1 MIFEILNINPEY
13 CTRSLA
19 DVFHAAFMHAMEL
32 RSEYIT
38 PEHFLYA
45 ASTDPQFVAYCKSM
59 DADILKLRRT
69 LSDYLTSLD
78 RVPKDDMYDAELS
91 FEGDALRSTLQELE
105 SMNGGLAACYKT
117 FFFHELNIEPSPES
131 TRTFQMPLTVA
142 DLLEVMSEE
151 HNSLAQYWLELYV
164 GSKDD
169 GWIENLFTYY
179 TKEVSDFVKYNYT
192 GLSAQ
197 DSPSSSPSAD
207 AGVAAPAPHS
217 LLAEFIESANEFF
230 SGLDVDDD
238 TDDDRDDNHDDASD
252 RIASPLGREPW
263 EELVSDIHAAYPSR
277 TPLVGREAEL
287 SHAVRV
293 LCRKE
298 KNNPLFIGEP
308 GVGKTAL
315 IYGLARLIDEGRVPP
330 RLQHQHIYG
339 LDMGSVVAG
348 SSYHGEFEKRMKAI
362 LDGAQKKGN
371 CIIYID
377 ELHTAMASAGGN
389 ASINA
394 ADLLKPYLESGAVR
408 FIGCTTY
415 QDYNRHIAKDKAIA
429 RRFQQIDI
437 KEPTTDETCEILFG
451 LRPFYE
457 KHHGV
462 KFPDDTIRY
471 AVTQSAAL
479 IHDRNLP
486 DKALDIID
494 EAGAWL
500 QQNPLLKKNGERKA
514 NRYQVVSTGVVD
526 RVLTDVCRIDAKIL
540 AAESTVQ
547 LRDLDLRIM
556 QDIYGQ
562 DHAICQVVQ
571 SVMMSKAGLVE
582 PGKPVASLLFV
593 GPTGVGKT
601 EVCRVMAR
609 EMGMELV
616 RFDMSEY
623 TEKHTVSKLIG
634 SPAGYIGYDDGGLL
648 TDAIR
653 KTPNCVLLLDEIE
666 KAHSDIYNILLQ
678 VMDYGRLTDSKGEK
692 ADFRNVIL
700 VMTSNAGAQHAAKA
714 AVGFAGGQSKGQ
726 AMLDAVK
733 KTFKPEFLNR
743 LSATV
748 VFNDI
753 DRKMASLIL
762 DRKLRELSDR
772 LASKNVTLALSDDAR
787 SFLLDKG
794 FSPMYGARE
803 IDRCLQ
809 QHLTPLLMREI
820 LFGKLA
826 KGGTANVTL
835 YDGALLLA

>member
-1 MIFEILNINPEY
+1 MIFEILNINPKY
-13 CTRSLA
+13 CTRSLT
-19 DVFHAAFMHAMEL
+19 DVLHATCMHAAEF

-45 ASTDPQFVAYCKSM
+45 VSTDPQFVAFCKSM
-59 DADILKLRRT
+59 DADIYKLRKD
-69 LSDYLTSLD
+69 LYEYISSLD
-78 RVPKDDMYDAELS
+78 RVPRGKKYDAELS
-91 FEGDALRSTLQELE
+91 FESDVLRSKLQNLE
-105 SMNGGLAACYKT
+105 STNTGMASFYNQ
-117 FFFHELNIEPSPES
+117 FFFHDSGIDPNAESP
-131 TRTFQMPLTVA
+131 RGLQMPLTVP
-142 DLLEVMSEE
+142 DLLEAVFDEE
-151 HNSLAQYWLELYV
+151 DTLAQYWLERFF
-164 GSKDD
+164 GSNGDA
-169 GWIENLFTYY
+169 WLMQLFSFY
-179 TKEVSDFVKYNYT
+179 TDEVFDFVRENYDS
-192 GLSAQ
+192 SAGSDTSRPSTQ
-197 DSPSSSPSAD
+197 D
-207 AGVAAPAPHS
+207 AAAAAAENPHK
-217 LLAEFIESANEFF
+217 LLAEFLETASGFF
-230 SGLDVDDD
+230 SNLD
-238 TDDDRDDNHDDASD
+238 TDDDADDDRDSATDDDADSVD
-252 RIASPLGREPW
+252 SLFGREPW
-263 EELVSDIHAAYPSR
+263 EDLVSDIHSIYPSR
-277 TPLVGREAEL
+277 TPLVGRQSEL

-293 LCRKE
+293 LCRKD

-315 IYGLARLIDEGRVPP
+315 IYGLARLIDEGEVPP
-330 RLQHQHIYG
+330 RLQRQHIYG

-377 ELHTAMASAGGN
+377 ELHTAMSSAGGN

-437 KEPTTDETCEILFG
+437 KEPSVDETCEILFG

-462 KFPDDTIRY
+462 KYPDDTIRY
-471 AVTQSAAL
+471 AVAQSAAL
-479 IHDRNLP
+479 IHDRCLP

-494 EAGAWL
+494 ESGAWL

-514 NRYQVVSTGVVD
+514 ARYQLVSTDVVK

-540 AAESTVQ
+540 ATESAEQ
-547 LRDLDLRIM
+547 LRDLDQRVM
-556 QDIYGQ
+556 RDIYGQ
-562 DHAICQVVQ
+562 DHAIRQVVQ
-571 SVMMSKAGLVE
+571 AVMMSKAGLVE
-582 PGKPVASLLFV
+582 PGKPIASLLFV

-601 EVCRVMAR
+601 EVCRVLAR

-634 SPAGYIGYDDGGLL
+634 SPAGYVGYDDGGLL

-653 KTPNCVLLLDEIE
+653 KTPDCVLLLDEIE

-762 DRKLRELSDR
+762 DRKLRELSSR
-772 LASKNVTLALSDDAR
+772 VASKGVTLTLSDEAR
-787 SFLLDKG
+787 AFLLDKG
-794 FSPMYGARE
+794 FSPQYGARE

-826 KGGTANVTL
+826 KGGTANVAL
-835 YDGALLLA
+835 DGGALSLA

>member
-1 MIFEILNINPEY
+1 M
-13 CTRSLA
+13 
-19 DVFHAAFMHAMEL
+19 
-32 RSEYIT
+32 
-38 PEHFLYA
+38 
-45 ASTDPQFVAYCKSM
+45 
-59 DADILKLRRT
+59 
-69 LSDYLTSLD
+69 
-78 RVPKDDMYDAELS
+78 
-91 FEGDALRSTLQELE
+91 
-105 SMNGGLAACYKT
+105 
-117 FFFHELNIEPSPES
+117 
-131 TRTFQMPLTVA
+131 
-142 DLLEVMSEE
+142 
-151 HNSLAQYWLELYV
+151 
-164 GSKDD
+164 
-169 GWIENLFTYY
+169 
-179 TKEVSDFVKYNYT
+179 
-192 GLSAQ
+192 
-197 DSPSSSPSAD
+197 
-207 AGVAAPAPHS
+207 
-217 LLAEFIESANEFF
+217 
-230 SGLDVDDD
+230 
-238 TDDDRDDNHDDASD
+238 
-252 RIASPLGREPW
+252 
-263 EELVSDIHAAYPSR
+263 
-277 TPLVGREAEL
+277 
-287 SHAVRV
+287 
-293 LCRKE
+293 
-298 KNNPLFIGEP
+298 
-308 GVGKTAL
+308 
-315 IYGLARLIDEGRVPP
+315 
-330 RLQHQHIYG
+330 
-339 LDMGSVVAG
+339 
-348 SSYHGEFEKRMKAI
+348 
-362 LDGAQKKGN
+362 
-371 CIIYID
+371 
-377 ELHTAMASAGGN
+377 
-389 ASINA
+389 
-394 ADLLKPYLESGAVR
+394 
-408 FIGCTTY
+408 
-415 QDYNRHIAKDKAIA
+415 
-429 RRFQQIDI
+429 
-437 KEPTTDETCEILFG
+437 
-451 LRPFYE
+451 
-457 KHHGV
+457 
-462 KFPDDTIRY
+462 
-471 AVTQSAAL
+471 
-479 IHDRNLP
+479 
-486 DKALDIID
+486 
-494 EAGAWL
+494 
-500 QQNPLLKKNGERKA
+500 
-514 NRYQVVSTGVVD
+514 
-526 RVLTDVCRIDAKIL
+526 LTDVCRIDAKIL

-562 DHAICQVVQ
+562 DHAIRQVVQ

-753 DRKMASLIL
+753 DRQMASLIL
-762 DRKLRELSDR
+762 GRKLRELSAR

-826 KGGTANVTL
+826 KGGTANVIL
-835 YDGALLLA
+835 NDGALLLA